1 MKTNTPPPSSG
12 PPLQTV
18 LFEFFDLSATSVTIA
33 GTFNDWQ
40 PHATA
45 LLKLGAGRWA
55 RKLVLPPGIY
65 EYRFVVDGKWMSD
78 PTAAETALNPFGQV
92 NSVVKV
98 PCNSRTFPNHRF
110 RAVRFA
116 LAGRHGEFDGPRP
129 EVKVI
134 PLVRDFEPCVLRSRR
149 TLSYRRAGTWFRLG

>member
-18 LFEFFDLSATSVTIA
+18 LFEFFDLLATSVTIA

-98 PCNSRTFPNHRF
+98 TVQFEDISEPQVPRRSVRARRKARRVRRSRT
-110 RAVRFA
+110 
-116 LAGRHGEFDGPRP
+116 
-129 EVKVI
+129 
-134 PLVRDFEPCVLRSRR
+134 RSKSNPSR
-149 TLSYRRAGTWFRLG
+149 

>member
-1 MKTNTPPPSSG
+1 MKTNTPLLNSSS
-12 PPLQTV
+12 PLQTV

-45 LLKLGAGRWA
+45 LLKLSAGRWA

-78 PTAAETALNPFGQV
+78 PTAVETALNPFGQV
-92 NSVVKV
+92 NSVVRVTVQLDHLSEPQV
-98 PCNSRTFPNHRF
+98 PRRSVPARRKAQPVRRSTIRNNGNLSR
-110 RAVRFA
+110 
-116 LAGRHGEFDGPRP
+116 
-129 EVKVI
+129 
-134 PLVRDFEPCVLRSRR
+134 
-149 TLSYRRAGTWFRLG
+149 